1 VLSERDACDVDGVLR
16 VLGERDGCDVDGAL
30 SVLSYNSA

>member
-1 VLSERDACDVDGVLR
+1 MLSERDACDVDDVLSERDACDVDGVS
-16 VLGERDGCDVDGAL
+16 